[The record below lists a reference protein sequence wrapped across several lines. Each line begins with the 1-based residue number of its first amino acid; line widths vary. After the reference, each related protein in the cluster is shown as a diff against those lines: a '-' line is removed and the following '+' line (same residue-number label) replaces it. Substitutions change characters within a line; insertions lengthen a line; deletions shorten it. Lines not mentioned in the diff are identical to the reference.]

1 MFTCEIKTRALHL
14 SHLQISQPVKFRRA
28 IIHSKI
34 IQFSLHQQTVKTEVQ
49 KKLREEGLQSK
60 AKKTGLNLP
69 PLSSYDE
76 KSGKLAKYMDY
87 CCKFSWRMVTQVPP
101 LKLNYQSQ
109 QFDERS
115 HVPGFESDKKQT
127 SSSQIKCFL
136 WPTLLGCE
144 KRVIAKGEVL
154 L

>member
-87 CCKFSWRMVTQVPP
+87 CCRFSWRMVTQVPP

-127 SSSQIKCFL
+127 SSSQIKCFVL
-136 WPTLLGCE
+136 SQF
-144 KRVIAKGEVL
+144 VIIIAL
-154 L
+154 CNTCRNL

>member
-1 MFTCEIKTRALHL
+1 MFTCEIKTRALYL
-14 SHLQISQPVKFRRA
+14 SHLQISQPVKFRRS
-28 IIHSKI
+28 IIHSQI
-34 IQFSLHQQTVKTEVQ
+34 IQFSLHQQTVKNEAQ
-49 KKLREEGLQSK
+49 KKLREEVLQSK
-60 AKKTGLNLP
+60 AKKTGLILP
-69 PLSSYDE
+69 PLPSYDE

-87 CCKFSWRMVTQVPP
+87 CCRFSWRMVTQVPP

-136 WPTLLGCE
+136 WPTLLDCE

>member
-14 SHLQISQPVKFRRA
+14 SHLQISQPVKFRRS

-34 IQFSLHQQTVKTEVQ
+34 IQFSLHQQTVKNEAQ
-49 KKLREEGLQSK
+49 KKLREEGLPSK

-69 PLSSYDE
+69 LLSSYDE
-76 KSGKLAKYMDY
+76 KSVKLAKYMDY
-87 CCKFSWRMVTQVPP
+87 CCRFSWRMVTQVPP

-136 WPTLLGCE
+136 WPTLLDCE